1 MSSSNT
7 LIDSLKTVIA
17 SQIFAQFGATA
28 KPENAEKHERRQ
40 MMLDALESVKTIYD
54 IADYLDRAGRDS
66 DEFFIAYQVP
76 LVTAGMDPL
85 DVPSEVIQ
93 SLGSEV
99 ASEAWA
105 NGSWAEVYKY
115 DGVFFA
121 IDETE
126 IRVFKTLREA
136 SASAGIGNDL
146 FDKLQD

>member
-1 MSSSNT
+1 MSTSNT

-17 SQIFAQFGATA
+17 NQIFEQVGGTV
-28 KPENAEKHERRQ
+28 PPDNAEKHERRQ
-40 MMLDALESVKTIYD
+40 MMLDALEGVKTVYD
-54 IADYLDRAGRDS
+54 IADYLDSSGRDS

-76 LVTAGMDPL
+76 LVTVGMDPL

-105 NGSWAEVYKY
+105 NGSWAKVYTY
-115 DGVFFA
+115 DGLFFV

-126 IRVFKTLREA
+126 IRVFKTLCEA
-136 SASAGIGNDL
+136 SASAGVGNDS